1 MRRAAAGPC
10 LAVRLRIV
18 VAGLVFQFAPVPAG
32 CGETPSQDRMRAP
45 SETRNAQPFELVRSL
60 ESVQDQIVLG
70 NADAQAKLPK
80 LLGRIATGILAA
92 EPRAWEDPRNLRA
105 VIVYA
110 SSGGQARV
118 VRAVAELG
126 VARGETKDLLDGVLA
141 YVEGQDERAKQILL
155 PIEAMSLP
163 APLAGHVALVQSNLI
178 AREDPRKAMQLLA
191 RARVLAPGTL
201 VEEAALRKEIFL
213 ADQADDLDSFA
224 SLSSQYIRRFDRS
237 AYSENFRQRFRA
249 GIMHF
254 ALTSDPA
261 RFAKLEAVLAVLEP
275 EEALRLLLATA
286 QAGLLAG
293 MVEPARHAVEKA
305 AASAK
310 KGTAEASR
318 ATLYAAAIRVLTGE
332 IDAGLV
338 GLQGL
343 ESSKLSK
350 SDAELA
356 NVVQKLASDIQAQ
369 PSQERQIGAEPQPV
383 EEKPPESREG
393 RATASAAALIRRTE
407 TVLDDVEALLD
418 RRGF

>member
-1 MRRAAAGPC
+1 MSRAVAGPC
-10 LAVRLRIV
+10 LVVRLRLV
-18 VAGLVFQFAPVPAG
+18 LAGLVFQFAAVPGG
-32 CGETPSQDRMRAP
+32 CGEAPSQDRMRTP
-45 SETRNAQPFELVRSL
+45 SETRSAQPFELVRSL

-80 LLGRIATGILAA
+80 LLGQIATGILAA

-141 YVEGQDERAKQILL
+141 YVEGRDERAKQILL

-191 RARVLAPGTL
+191 RARVLAPRTL

-237 AYSENFRQRFRA
+237 AYAENFRQRFRA

-254 ALTSDPA
+254 ALTSDPVQ
-261 RFAKLEAVLAVLEP
+261 FAKLETVLAVLEP
-275 EEALRLLLATA
+275 DEAVRLLLATA
-286 QAGLLAG
+286 RAGLLAG
-293 MVEPARHAVEKA
+293 MAEPARHAVEKA

-332 IDAGLV
+332 IDAGLG
-338 GLQGL
+338 GLQSL

-350 SDAELA
+350 PDAELA
-356 NVVQKLASDIQAQ
+356 NVVQKMASDIRAQ
-369 PSQERQIGAEPQPV
+369 PSQERQIGAEPLPV
-383 EEKPPESREG
+383 EEKPSESRER
-393 RATASAAALIRRTE
+393 RASASAAALIQRTE
-407 TVLDDVEALLD
+407 TVLDDVGALLE